1 MGNKNKWWKNAVV
14 YQIYPKSFQDSDG
27 DGIGDIPGIISRLD
41 YLKKLGIDAIWLSP
55 VYRSPQDDNG
65 YDISD
70 YQDIEPMFGTM
81 EDMEQLFAEAKK
93 RGIRIMMDLVLNH
106 TSDEHR
112 WFLEAKKSKDN
123 PYHDYYVW
131 RDGEEGIY
139 PNDMNSAFG
148 GPAWEWVPE
157 LGQYYFHQFSVKQ
170 PDLNWE
176 NPKVRRELYDMILW
190 WMEKGAGGFRLDVID
205 QIAKEPDLK
214 ITNNGPK
221 LHEFLRELSRETFQK
236 GDMITVGE
244 AWGATPEIAK
254 KYSNPDGSEISM
266 VFQFEHIMLDQEEG
280 KEKWDTIPLNLVK
293 LKKCLAKWQNTLYQ
307 TGWNSLFMNNH
318 DLPRIVS
325 RWGNDGKYR
334 KESATMLATML
345 HGMQGTPY
353 IYEGEE
359 LGMTN
364 AYFTELKDYRDIESI
379 QYFHEYTEAGIYT
392 PEYMMKCLM
401 LRGRDNART
410 PMQWEDSHQAGFTE
424 GTPWIRVNSNY
435 KEINAKQQLSDPNS
449 IFHYYQ
455 KLIRLRKEKPVI
467 VYGVFEA
474 LYRDHDQIFAYT
486 RTLEGEKLLT
496 VCNFSERVAEMEIPE
511 EFQKNAECLIT
522 NLGRKDFGKKV
533 VLKTYEAFV
542 LYKNL

>member
-1 MGNKNKWWKNAVV
+1 MSMGNKNKWWRNAVV

-139 PNDMNSAFG
+139 PNDMNSVFG

-244 AWGATPEIAK
+244 AGEQHRKLPRNIAIRMAVNFPWFSSLSTLCLIRK
-254 KYSNPDGSEISM
+254 
-266 VFQFEHIMLDQEEG
+266 
-280 KEKWDTIPLNLVK
+280 KEKKNGI
-293 LKKCLAKWQNTLYQ
+293 
-307 TGWNSLFMNNH
+307 
-318 DLPRIVS
+318 R
-325 RWGNDGKYR
+325 
-334 KESATMLATML
+334 
-345 HGMQGTPY
+345 
-353 IYEGEE
+353 
-359 LGMTN
+359 
-364 AYFTELKDYRDIESI
+364 
-379 QYFHEYTEAGIYT
+379 FH
-392 PEYMMKCLM
+392 
-401 LRGRDNART
+401 
-410 PMQWEDSHQAGFTE
+410 
-424 GTPWIRVNSNY
+424 
-435 KEINAKQQLSDPNS
+435 
-449 IFHYYQ
+449 
-455 KLIRLRKEKPVI
+455 
-467 VYGVFEA
+467 
-474 LYRDHDQIFAYT
+474 
-486 RTLEGEKLLT
+486 
-496 VCNFSERVAEMEIPE
+496 
-511 EFQKNAECLIT
+511 
-522 NLGRKDFGKKV
+522 
-533 VLKTYEAFV
+533 
-542 LYKNL
+542 